1 MKLKKKIII
10 IFIFLGIIAL
20 VGLVQYKVSRITP
33 EKYFNNKYSQK
44 EEYTLLKKTKD
55 GNYSAYLSKYK
66 GDIYLDIFLKDN
78 YMGGIEPTNGH
89 AEMGEIGIYNFIK
102 EKTLIIIF
110 SENTSNIREY
120 ELKVESGIKDPKIIT
135 KKADKNSPILD
146 IYLLD
151 KEYNSFPEI
160 EVRK

>member
-1 MKLKKKIII
+1 MNFFKKHSL

-20 VGLVQYKVSRITP
+20 VGLIYYKFSPITP
-33 EKYFNNKYSQK
+33 EKYFKNKYTQK
-44 EEYTLLKKTKD
+44 EEYTLLKETKD

-66 GDIYLDIFLKDN
+66 EDIYLDIFHNNGYLGGMEVDKDN
-78 YMGGIEPTNGH
+78 RGREEVHIF
-89 AEMGEIGIYNFIK
+89 NFIQ

-120 ELKVESGIKDPKIIT
+120 ELKVESDKKDPKIIT
-135 KKADKNSPILD
+135 KKTDENSPILD
-146 IYLLD
+146 IHLLD

-160 EVRK
+160 KTSK